1 MTRNDA
7 DRGREKLGEP
17 TGGRPQSDKGAAAE
31 ARGADQFAIAWRLTA
46 AGWLG
51 CALLQLILYLRPSP
65 YGGPFLV
72 QWKAFIIRPLVYEL
86 LAVWLIAL
94 AFLLLWLALYRR

>member
-1 MTRNDA
+1 MGEAGETA
-7 DRGREKLGEP
+7 RGRH
-17 TGGRPQSDKGAAAE
+17 
-31 ARGADQFAIAWRLTA
+31 QFAIAWRLTA
-46 AGWLG
+46 AGWFG

-94 AFLLLWLALYRR
+94 AFLLLSMASSEGSYS